1 MQLFPRFLILTF
13 FALNIILVIF
23 FSCFY
28 AVLVLKPEEI
38 SQNCIESQKER
49 LFIQE
54 STGGKPHWA
63 FRFQPND
70 NERFIRNASA
80 VGTKIKARY
89 PFVEPTPFEK

>member
-1 MQLFPRFLILTF
+1 MSGDQKLLEVERHLFDLSLE
-13 FALNIILVIF
+13 NWN
-23 FSCFY
+23 
-28 AVLVLKPEEI
+28 PEEI
-38 SQNCIESQKER
+38 SQNCINSQKER

-63 FRFQPND
+63 FRIQPND

-89 PFVEPTPFEK
+89 PFVEPTPIEN

>member
-1 MQLFPRFLILTF
+1 MLIKEKLLEIVRHLFDLSLE
-13 FALNIILVIF
+13 NWN
-23 FSCFY
+23 
-28 AVLVLKPEEI
+28 PEEI
-38 SQNCIESQKER
+38 SQNCIKSQKER